1 MKKSKNVIGI
11 ILSILV
17 IIIFFVLELFLG
29 VERPINKTM
38 KVENLS
44 IIMEDIDIE
53 RIFRDENGKET
64 AQGTRIYHYFDDIGL
79 PRDDVDEVVKDK
91 TFKKIIGNYL
101 GSMFVSGVTGT
112 EVVYPTKSEIVSFI
126 HKNYSRF
133 KKVTDFPEEY
143 DQEEITRIVNENYKN
158 VKYELDELS
167 KDIKWD
173 KIKNVDLIKTIM
185 TTKTILIIGG
195 LILCI
200 VLLIIF
206 RKSFYIW
213 LKWVSVPTILNGI
226 ILFVGGLV
234 GKGIIKALAD
244 FTKYDTV
251 LNPIVDTILKN
262 MRIFGIVEIVVG
274 IIALVAYVIID
285 KAKKP
290 VQKEK
295 TKKEEVKE
303 ETEEEKAWK
312 KLFL

>member
-303 ETEEEKAWK
+303 ETEEEKA
-312 KLFL
+312 